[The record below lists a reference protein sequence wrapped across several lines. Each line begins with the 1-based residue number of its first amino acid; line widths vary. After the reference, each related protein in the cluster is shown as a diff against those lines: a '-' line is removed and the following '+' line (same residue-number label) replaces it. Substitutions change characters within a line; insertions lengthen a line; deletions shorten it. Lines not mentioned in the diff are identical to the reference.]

1 MFIGHLAVGL
11 AAKPLAPR
19 VPLPV
24 LLLAPNVADVVF
36 PVLVA
41 AGIEHA
47 RIEPG
52 HMAASPLVLESM
64 PWSHSLLTLAG
75 WAALS
80 AALYFLWRK
89 DTRGAWVVAGLVLSH
104 WVLDWVTHEPDIP
117 LYPGGARYGLG
128 LWNSLPA
135 TVAVELVMFAV
146 GVWLYT
152 RATSGTGGWGRRGWA
167 GLVVFLLVAYA
178 AAEFGPPPTSI
189 DALPV
194 VMLAMVTLITV
205 WAGAVDRQRVNV
217 GGKLPK
223 TTDA

>member
-36 PVLVA
+36 PVLVG
-41 AGIEHA
+41 AGVEHA

-64 PWSHSLLTLAG
+64 PWSHSLLALAG

-89 DTRGAWVVAGLVLSH
+89 DRRGAWVVAGLVLSH
-104 WVLDWVTHEPDIP
+104 WILDWVTHEPDIS
-117 LYPGGARYGLG
+117 LYPGGDRYGLG

-146 GVWLYT
+146 GVWIYT
-152 RATSGTGGWGRRGWA
+152 RATSGTGAWGRRGWA
-167 GLVVFLLVAYA
+167 GLVVFLLVAYG
-178 AAEFGPPPTSI
+178 AAEFGPPPASF
-189 DALPV
+189 DPLPV

-205 WAGAVDRQRVNV
+205 WAWAVDRQRVNV
-217 GGKLPK
+217 DGKLPK

>member
-36 PVLVA
+36 PVLLA
-41 AGIEHA
+41 AGVERA

-52 HMAASPLVLESM
+52 HMAASPLVLEWM
-64 PWSHSLLTLAG
+64 PWSHSLLALAG
-75 WAALS
+75 WAALC
-80 AALYFLWRK
+80 AALYLLWRK
-89 DTRGAWVVAGLVLSH
+89 DTRGAWVVAALVLSH
-104 WVLDWVTHEPDIP
+104 WLLDWVTHEPDLT
-117 LYPGGARYGLG
+117 LYPGGDRYGLG

-135 TVAVELVMFAV
+135 TVAVELVLLAV

-152 RATSGTGGWGRRGWA
+152 RATSSIGGWGRAGWA
-167 GLVVFLLVAYA
+167 GLVAFLLLAYG
-178 AAEFGPPPTSI
+178 AAEFGTPPASVR
-189 DALPV
+189 ALPV
-194 VMLAMVTLITV
+194 VMLAMVSIITLWAWAIERHRVTV
-205 WAGAVDRQRVNV
+205 PP
-217 GGKLPK
+217 LPQK

>member
-41 AGIEHA
+41 AGVEHA

-64 PWSHSLLTLAG
+64 PWSHSLVTLVG

-80 AALYFLWRK
+80 ATLYFLWRK
-89 DTRGAWVVAGLVLSH
+89 DSRGAWVVAGLVLSH
-104 WVLDWVTHEPDIP
+104 WLLDWITHEPDLP
-117 LYPGGARYGLG
+117 LYPGGDRYGLG

-135 TVAVELVMFAV
+135 TIAVELVMLAI

-152 RATSGTGGWGRRGWA
+152 RATSGTGGWGRLGWA
-167 GLVVFLLVAYA
+167 ALVVFLLVAYA

-189 DALPV
+189 DAIPV
-194 VMLAMVTLITV
+194 VMLAMVTLITL
-205 WAGAVDRQRVNV
+205 WAWAVDRQRVNV
-217 GGKLPK
+217 ETKAPK